1 MQHPIDSA
9 ALALSGS
16 LEQRP
21 EARARTLGK
30 PSLHAACFGRDVELA
45 RLCSTYDLVT
55 RQGGRLVLLEGPS
68 GVGKGQLLQ
77 AFRTKIRLDGGVVLE
92 GRCEPGQAF
101 GPFAEV
107 VERALR
113 FLEEVGQTPGDSVAH
128 LACREGCHPFWY
140 QHRGLREHGAAHR
153 TDDHVV
159 LEQRLSFFDAI
170 GGLLRDVAKLRVPV
184 VILHGLERADRG
196 TLELVRYLLEGA
208 GPWNDGLEGP
218 LVRALFVASV
228 RTDIT
233 DELALALQPIR
244 QHAGTIPLAL
254 GQLDP
259 EGVRAYLQSPE
270 TIARIIERT
279 GGHPEAIDLLL
290 HGDPLTPE
298 ARVARLLASIGGP
311 ARMLAE
317 ALAVIEHPADAEL
330 LARIAGGAAPDASAL
345 QAFGASELI
354 ERSVSDGHIVF
365 SFVRE
370 RDREHVYSL
379 LSEARRIELHRRAM
393 DEFAGRP
400 GAEQYA
406 AHHGMLAGEL
416 ERAIPFARAAAAALA
431 ARHAHAE
438 AAALLERIV
447 DRAGGGASTELRDY
461 LADLYR
467 LAGDYKQALVHARA
481 LRDESPHSATATRR
495 LGELLRLAGHL
506 DEAAARL
513 SDARR
518 LAASTDDPCAV
529 AEVDAQL
536 AELHF
541 RLGSYGEG
549 ERHATLAIEA
559 ARAVGDVVV
568 ELDGRN
574 ALGKI
579 AAARREAS
587 AAASLFEEN
596 RALAVK
602 LGLRHQEAQ
611 ALTNLGVALL
621 RAQDLPGAER
631 AFGEAILVARAAT
644 DTRDYAIA
652 TENLAVLAH
661 LKRDYARAQ
670 TLYHE
675 AVALLKR
682 LGNRAML
689 ARAAMNLG
697 ELYLSL
703 GERSRAHTL
712 CEFASH
718 VGGVGVPPIVAAEIL
733 VLRGRIESA
742 RGSIGTARAAFQAAR
757 ETYARLGDS
766 QEATPIIELART
778 ALTEGDVPGARQL
791 LLELPLQESP
801 KRACEIALV
810 ASEIDRLRGEA
821 GASSAR
827 RALDL
832 AEQSKD
838 TELMLRALLALAR
851 AHLDHG
857 DTDAVAGLLARAEAI
872 ETELTSKVPEE
883 SMASWVVRPE
893 RAELGD
899 LTARLANRAPETRRS
914 SVPPAPRTSRTVSQ
928 DRQRW
933 SKLYPDLV
941 GDSAAMNQV
950 RTLLDKVAPTDALV
964 LVRGESGTGKELIAE
979 ALHNNSPRKNR
990 PLVKVNCAALV
1001 ETLLLSELFGHER
1014 GAFTGANA
1022 RKKGRFELA
1031 DGGTIFL
1038 DEIGDISPKTQVALL
1053 RVLQERQFERV
1064 GGTQPIRVDVRIIAA
1079 THRDL
1084 EAMVREG
1091 SFREDL
1097 YYRLRGVMVELPP
1110 LRNRLD
1116 DLPAVAQ
1123 HLLDRIAAERGEQA
1137 RSLSPEARDL
1147 LVRHRWPGNVREL
1160 ENVLRSATLFAESST
1175 LEAHDFAAFRE
1186 VFAEAPEPETS
1197 AAAEPSDLEAML
1209 YHRVRRG
1216 DSSLFEMKKA
1226 LERECIVRA
1235 LRETDGN
1242 ITQAAALLGMKR
1254 PRLSQLVKQ
1263 YGLQTAGEAE

>member
-1 MQHPIDSA
+1 MQQPIETAERAQDVA
-9 ALALSGS
+9 
-16 LEQRP
+16 RP
-21 EARARTLGK
+21 RTLSRA
-30 PSLHAACFGRDVELA
+30 PTNAACFGRDVELA

-68 GVGKGQLLQ
+68 GVGKAQLLQ

-113 FLEEVGQTPGDSVAH
+113 FLEEVGQTPGESVSH

-140 QHRGLREHGAAHR
+140 QHRGWLDQGAANR
-153 TDDHVV
+153 TDDHLV

-170 GGLLRDVAKLRVPV
+170 GALLRDVAKLRVPV
-184 VILHGLERADRG
+184 VLLHALERADRG
-196 TLELVRYLLEGA
+196 TLELLRYLLEGA

-233 DELALALQPIR
+233 HEHSLAIEPIR

-270 TIARIIERT
+270 TVARIIERT

-298 ARVARLLASIGGP
+298 ARVARLLASLAGQSLAGQ
-311 ARMLAE
+311 ARGLAE

-330 LARIAGGAAPDASAL
+330 LSRIAGTGSLDPAAL

-354 ERSVSDGHIVF
+354 ERSVSDGHILF
-365 SFVRE
+365 AFARE
-370 RDREHVYSL
+370 RDREHAYSL
-379 LSEARRIELHRRAM
+379 LSEARRVELHRRAM
-393 DEFAGRP
+393 EEFAGRA
-400 GAEQYA
+400 GADQYA
-406 AHHGMLAGEL
+406 AHHGLLAGEL
-416 ERAIPFARAAAAALA
+416 HRAIPFARAAASALA

-447 DRAGGGASTELRDY
+447 DRAGVDVSTELREY

-467 LAGDYKQALVHARA
+467 LAGDYKQALVHARS
-481 LRDESPHSATATRR
+481 LREDNPESAAATRR

-513 SDARR
+513 TDARR
-518 LAASTDDPCAV
+518 LAAASDDPRAV

-536 AELHF
+536 AELHY
-541 RLGSYGEG
+541 RRSSYDEA
-549 ERHATLAIEA
+549 EQHATLAIEA
-559 ARAVGDVVV
+559 AQQYADVVV

-574 ALGKI
+574 TLAKI
-579 AAARREAS
+579 ALARHEAS
-587 AAASLFEEN
+587 AATLFEEN
-596 RALAVK
+596 RALAVEV
-602 LGLRHQEAQ
+602 GLRHQEAQ

-621 RAQDLPGAER
+621 RAQELDAAER
-631 AFGEAILVARAAT
+631 AFEEAISVARAAT

-670 TLYHE
+670 VLYHE

-689 ARAAMNLG
+689 ARAATNLG

-718 VGGVGVPPIVAAEIL
+718 MGGTGLSPIVAAEIL
-733 VLRGRIESA
+733 VLRGRIESG

-766 QEATPIIELART
+766 QEATAILDLART
-778 ALTEGDVPGARQL
+778 ALAEGDVPGARQL

-810 ASEIDRLRGEA
+810 ASEIDRLRGES
-821 GASSAR
+821 GTTSAR

-832 AEQSKD
+832 AEQAED
-838 TELMLRALLALAR
+838 TELALRSLLALAR
-851 AHLDHG
+851 AHLEHG
-857 DTDAVAGLLARAEAI
+857 DADAVAGLLARAETI

-883 SMASWVVRPE
+883 SMASWVVRPD
-893 RAELGD
+893 RAELAD
-899 LTARLANRAPETRRS
+899 LAARLATRTPDAGRRS
-914 SVPPAPRTSRTVSQ
+914 SVPPGPRMSRPVPQ
-928 DRQRW
+928 DRHRW

-941 GDSAAMNQV
+941 GDSAPMNQV

-964 LVRGESGTGKELIAE
+964 LIRGESGTGKELIAE
-979 ALHNNSPRKNR
+979 ALHHNSPRRNR
-990 PLVKVNCAALV
+990 PIVKVNCAALV

-1038 DEIGDISPKTQVALL
+1038 DEIGDISAKTQVALL

-1110 LRNRLD
+1110 LRSRLD

-1123 HLLDRIAAERGEQA
+1123 HLLERIAAERGEEP
-1137 RSLSPEARDL
+1137 RGLSDEASDL

-1160 ENVLRSATLFAESST
+1160 ENVLRSATLFAESSV
-1175 LEAHDFAAFRE
+1175 LEAQDFAAFRE
-1186 VFAEAPEPETS
+1186 VFTEAPEPETS
-1197 AAAEPSDLEAML
+1197 SASTDPADLEELM

-1216 DSSLFEMKKA
+1216 ESSLFEMKKS

-1242 ITQAAALLGMKR
+1242 ITQAASLLGMKR

-1263 YGLQTAGEAE
+1263 YGLQGAGEAE